1 MDATCLL
8 FYFFINS
15 ARTRVVSVWNKNIPS
30 GISYIIIIII
40 IIINMKV
47 WTACIYLN

>member
-30 GISYIIIIII
+30 RISYIIIIII
-40 IIINMKV
+40 NNIGV
-47 WTACIYLN
+47 LTRLYES